1 MRWAEHAELHAESA
15 ATGRELAARLLDLAD
30 EDAEAY
36 AAFAAARKL
45 PKETEAE
52 QQARRA
58 ATRAAARW
66 ASDVPMATLESCL
79 AVVSAAESLA
89 GRCNANAAS
98 DVGVAAL
105 LAEAAAQGAAANVL
119 VNLPSVG
126 DETYAAEM
134 TQRVKLMVDDIQELA
149 ATTHETLGEA
159 SPASRS
165 GREGL
170 TRVPRGGARL
180 LQGGPI
186 AAEIRQAVSE
196 DVAAYR
202 DRHGRAPVL
211 AVVICGRNAL
221 RWSTSSRSSG
231 AARRSGSR
239 AGWSRSTARRPRP
252 ARRGDRRAERRPRV
266 NGIIVQ
272 MPLPPTI
279 RLRSVVD
286 AIDPAKDIDGI
297 HPLNA
302 GLLRLGYDGFLP
314 ATAHAAVEILRRSGI
329 EIEGKRAVVV
339 GRSAVVG
346 MPAAFLLV
354 RENATVTVCHS
365 RTRDLP
371 ARSRTRRSSSSRS
384 AIRA

>member
-1 MRWAEHAELHAESA
+1 
-15 ATGRELAARLLDLAD
+15 
-30 EDAEAY
+30 
-36 AAFAAARKL
+36 
-45 PKETEAE
+45 
-52 QQARRA
+52 
-58 ATRAAARW
+58 
-66 ASDVPMATLESCL
+66 
-79 AVVSAAESLA
+79 
-89 GRCNANAAS
+89 
-98 DVGVAAL
+98 
-105 LAEAAAQGAAANVL
+105 
-119 VNLPSVG
+119 
-126 DETYAAEM
+126 
-134 TQRVKLMVDDIQELA
+134 
-149 ATTHETLGEA
+149 
-159 SPASRS
+159 
-165 GREGL
+165 
-170 TRVPRGGARL
+170 VPRGGARL

-186 AAEIRQAVSE
+186 ATEIRGAVSE

-202 DRHGRAPVL
+202 ERHGRAPIL
-211 AVVICGRNAL
+211 AVVICGRDAPSMVYLHQILRSCEKVGIEGRLVEIDGEAAEPSLVEAIRAL
-221 RWSTSSRSSG
+221 NDD
-231 AARRSGSR
+231 
-239 AGWSRSTARRPRP
+239 P
-252 ARRGDRRAERRPRV
+252 AV

-365 RTRDLP
+365 RTRDL
-371 ARSRTRRSSSSRS
+371 ARHVKDAEILVVAAGHPGLIRGDMVRRGVVVVDVGINVVDGVIVGDVDFEPVRRVASAITPVPGGVGPLTNALLLAHLVRAALGQEKSADAPGDAPVVPSRGPRRIRS
-384 AIRA
+384 AGAATVPHPPVAGATRGLR